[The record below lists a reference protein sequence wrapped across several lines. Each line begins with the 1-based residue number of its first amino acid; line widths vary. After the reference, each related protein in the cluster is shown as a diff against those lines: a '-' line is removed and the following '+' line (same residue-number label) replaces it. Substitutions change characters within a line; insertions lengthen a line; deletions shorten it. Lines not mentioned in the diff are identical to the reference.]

1 LWPFYKK
8 SETLQVPTRDQEA
21 AGNTYNPDY
30 HGTDG
35 PLTVSFPAVGI
46 PDYFNLLENTAANFS
61 IERNRDFNGGDAR
74 GVATYPGAYVI
85 RATREQVRW
94 SSADAYY
101 LPAVNRKNLEL
112 VDQTSCLRVVF
123 DDKQGDGPV
132 RAKGVEIAGA
142 NQPVTIT
149 AKKEV
154 ILAAG
159 VYRSPGILEYSGVG
173 NKKILSQ
180 YNINSTIDLPGVGEN
195 YQDQMQGAIWFKTK
209 NTSTIDFPEI
219 IGDEIISNYLI
230 HANIDDVAGDVLMDL
245 QKRTNAS
252 LPDYAKQISERI
264 NGSLTADQILN
275 SLRVQYDAV
284 FDTKVPAVEFFSE
297 QRLNDSA
304 VNLEFWPLITMTRG
318 SVHISG
324 KLMLPSIRR

>member
-1 LWPFYKK
+1 
-8 SETLQVPTRDQEA
+8 
-21 AGNTYNPDY
+21 
-30 HGTDG
+30 
-35 PLTVSFPAVGI
+35 
-46 PDYFNLLENTAANFS
+46 
-61 IERNRDFNGGDAR
+61 
-74 GVATYPGAYVI
+74 
-85 RATREQVRW
+85 
-94 SSADAYY
+94 
-101 LPAVNRKNLEL
+101 
-112 VDQTSCLRVVF
+112 
-123 DDKQGDGPV
+123 
-132 RAKGVEIAGA
+132 
-142 NQPVTIT
+142 
-149 AKKEV
+149 
-154 ILAAG
+154 
-159 VYRSPGILEYSGVG
+159 
-173 NKKILSQ
+173 
-180 YNINSTIDLPGVGEN
+180 
-195 YQDQMQGAIWFKTK
+195 MQGAIWFKTK